1 MLAQAGGGWIKSP
14 LDKVKYPYFSNNIKR
29 EEILEVFH
37 EPETELCKQSNF
49 NCTDSFLAFMSTGR
63 IWGKEG
69 SLQAGKQQN

>member
-1 MLAQAGGGWIKSP
+1 MVCIKLP

-29 EEILEVFH
+29 EEILETVH
-37 EPETELCKQSNF
+37 KTERDGAVQSNF

-69 SLQAGKQQN
+69 SLQTGKQQN